1 MLSTINGITVNTVI
15 NRNVRR
21 NILLFKMSDIKPY
34 VFYLVHNK
42 YIPFDLIM
50 SYVNIRLAYN
60 YSNL

>member
-1 MLSTINGITVNTVI
+1 
-15 NRNVRR
+15 
-21 NILLFKMSDIKPY
+21 MSDIKPY

-50 SYVNIRLAYN
+50 RYVNIRLAYN